1 MGICTKHR
9 CRLVESSVP
18 AKSEQSFVF
27 CPAEHY
33 IGCDKVVVEEDPRM
47 IWFASYLESVFD
59 APMDFEN
66 DTPISSVLYH
76 GMYQTKYLKASGR
89 SRYTKMLA
97 DDLNVFYG
105 GMGLCNI
112 ASMYQ
117 IQKVL
122 LGSRSDFSVV
132 CQVAFFLGMTP
143 EELTSP
149 TLTPEQVQQ
158 EQDSHYMKDTAPV
171 DWVQLDADTAPIL
184 EKVVQG
190 VHDGTASE
198 NGRPERVSERLVYRE
213 MGLPGHQLENMPRCR
228 AIFERYTES
237 YPESWARKIIWAYQR
252 LRAQGKP
259 FYWSDIRKLSGVK
272 KKNFLTIM
280 PYLKKH
286 TDDETANQIIALV
299 AADT

>member
-1 MGICTKHR
+1 MGICTTHR

-33 IGCDKVVVEEDPRM
+33 TGCDKVVVEEDPRM
-47 IWFASYLESVFD
+47 IWFASYLESIFD

-117 IQKVL
+117 VQRVL

-132 CQVAFFLGMTP
+132 CQIAFFLGMNP
-143 EELTSP
+143 EELSSP
-149 TLTPEQVQQ
+149 TLTPKQIQQ
-158 EQDSHYMKDTAPV
+158 EQDSHYMKDAVPV
-171 DWVQLDADTAPIL
+171 DWVQLDADTAPTL

-190 VHDGTASE
+190 IYDGTASE
-198 NGRPERVSERLVYRE
+198 IGRPERVSERLVYRE
-213 MGLPGHQLENMPRCR
+213 MGLLGHQLENMPKCR

-272 KKNFLTIM
+272 KKNFHSII
-280 PYLKKH
+280 PYLQQY
-286 TDDETANQIIALV
+286 TDAETANRIVALIE
-299 AADT
+299 